1 MIMTEPTSLMHAVEQ
16 ALASDSLQ
24 IPVYSSTVSRLQ
36 ATVAKENADVKQV
49 EQVLSQDAALA
60 AQVLRVANSPFYGGL
75 SKVSTISGAAQR
87 LGLRQVVNIAV
98 LTTQRAAHTSVDP
111 DVKSLMLRLWQ
122 HSVGC
127 AIGAKWLAEHTNYRE
142 YASEAFMAGLLH
154 DVGALLLLRVLE
166 SLRSTDV
173 QEQRMPE
180 SLILEVITA
189 LHAEQGARLIRHWAL
204 PETYAEVAANHHNP
218 EADSADTLT
227 QLVRLANQACHKLGM
242 SLTPDASIRLS
253 TLPECNSLGVSEI
266 SLAEL
271 EIAIEDGIEALA

>member
-1 MIMTEPTSLMHAVEQ
+1 
-16 ALASDSLQ
+16 
-24 IPVYSSTVSRLQ
+24 
-36 ATVAKENADVKQV
+36 
-49 EQVLSQDAALA
+49 
-60 AQVLRVANSPFYGGL
+60 
-75 SKVSTISGAAQR
+75 
-87 LGLRQVVNIAV
+87 
-98 LTTQRAAHTSVDP
+98 
-111 DVKSLMLRLWQ
+111 MLRLWQ

-142 YASEAFMAGLLH
+142 YAREAFMAGLLH

-166 SLRSTDV
+166 SLRSTGG

-218 EADSADTLT
+218 EAVSADTLT

-242 SLTPDASIRLS
+242 SLTPDASGCGLS
-253 TLPECNSLGVSEI
+253 RDTSRRP
-266 SLAEL
+266 
-271 EIAIEDGIEALA
+271 